1 MASNQPMVDQEN
13 SSIHRGHIEDHEDI
27 ILEVENLRV
36 HFKLDEGELRAVD
49 GVDFK
54 LRKGKTLGIVG
65 ESGSGKSVTTK
76 ALLQIVESP
85 GHVEGD
91 IKLRRPS
98 GNIVNIGKLHPRG
111 DEIRDIRG
119 GDIAMI
125 FQEPMK
131 AFSPIHTIGNQLI
144 EGILLHSTSDEQEAR
159 NIAIDTLKK
168 VGMSNPEQRI
178 DQYPHELSG
187 GMRQR
192 AMIAMALCCNPSILI
207 ADEPT
212 TALDVTVQ
220 AQVLDLINNLKENSG
235 SAVIFITHDLGVI
248 AEMSDDVAVM
258 YLGKVVEYTDVDT
271 LFFGARHPYTQGLL
285 RSIPS
290 IGMIDQRLESIEG
303 TVPIPMNLPKGCGFY
318 SRCKFAKD
326 GVCNVDDIPLTEV
339 GEGHYVRC
347 VRVSEIGEVSTNG

>member
-1 MASNQPMVDQEN
+1 VETIEAKEQNISSNLEN
-13 SSIHRGHIEDHEDI
+13 NDEI
-27 ILEVENLRV
+27 ILETKNLKV
-36 HFKLDEGELRAVD
+36 HFKLDEGLLQAVD
-49 GVDFK
+49 GVDIRIK
-54 LRKGKTLGIVG
+54 KKKTLGIVG
-65 ESGSGKSVTTK
+65 ESGSGKSVTAK
-76 ALLQIVESP
+76 AIMQIVESP
-85 GHVEGD
+85 GQVEGE
-91 IKLRRPS
+91 IMFRRRD
-98 GNIVNIGKLHPRG
+98 NTIVDIGKLNPKG
-111 DEIRDIRG
+111 DKVRDIRG
-119 GDIAMI
+119 GEISMI

-131 AFSPIHTIGNQLI
+131 AFSPIHTIGNQLT
-144 EGILLHSTSDEQEAR
+144 EGIMLHVTKNEKEAR
-159 NIAIDTLKK
+159 NIAIETLRS

-220 AQVLDLINNLKENSG
+220 AQVLDLINNLKEKSG

-271 LFFGARHPYTQGLL
+271 LFFGAVHPYTQGLL
-285 RSIPS
+285 RSIPT
-290 IGMIDQRLESIEG
+290 IDLKNQRLESIDG

-326 GVCNVDDIPLTEV
+326 GVCNVDDIPLVKVNEN
-339 GEGHYVRC
+339 HFVRC
-347 VRVSEIGEVSTNG
+347 VLAKEQ